1 MADYLLAWGAKVPRD
16 FALRVI
22 QTGDDFPGLV
32 PSNLMACMAFETGE
46 TFSPSVHNPAS
57 SATGEIQF
65 MEKTA
70 EHYGTTTAALA
81 KMTQVKQFD
90 FVWLYFRDAIKAHGP
105 LRTLGDTYM
114 AILNPSAIG
123 KPDDFVMWVSGSSAF
138 AANAGLDAN
147 KDHQITKAEAVAHVQ
162 AKLDKGLLE
171 GNLGRISLAGGI
183 PAPVQPKGSTIMNL
197 VSGVLNFVWDHTF
210 ASAARAAATADPNAA
225 ATGIDVIKSLP
236 VPTEGSANSPAGI
249 ASGPIANL
257 ENAINDLVAN
267 FVKEGIDQLP
277 GVGGIAEVTGLDQ
290 KGADAA
296 KALLVLAEQHAL
308 TFMSSAFSHGHAAI
322 NKVTVPSSN
331 GAGVAQSAPPS
342 SEEAPH

>member
-1 MADYLLAWGAKVPRD
+1 MADYLLAWGAKVSRE

-46 TFSPSVHNPAS
+46 TFSPSVKNPRS
-57 SATGEIQF
+57 TATGLIQF
-65 MEKTA
+65 MELIA
-70 EHYGTTTAALA
+70 NHYGTTTAELA
-81 KMTQVKQFD
+81 KMTAEKQFD
-90 FVWLYFRDAIKAHGP
+90 YVWLYFRDAIKAHGP
-105 LRTLGDTYM
+105 LKTLGDTYM
-114 AILNPSAIG
+114 AILNPVAIG
-123 KPDDFVMWVSGSSAF
+123 KPDDFVMWVAGSSAF

-171 GNLGRISLAGGI
+171 GNLGYISLAGGI
-183 PAPVQPKGSTIMNL
+183 PAPVQPKGPTVMNL
-197 VSGVLNFVWDHTF
+197 VSGLLNFVWDHTF
-210 ASAARAAATADPNAA
+210 ASAARSAATADPAAA
-225 ATGIDVIKSLP
+225 ATGISVITSMP
-236 VPTEGSANSPAGI
+236 VPTDGPANSPAGV

-277 GVGGIAEVTGLDQ
+277 MVGGIANATGLDQ

-308 TFMSSAFSHGHAAI
+308 TFMSNAFSHGHAAI
-322 NKVTVPSSN
+322 NKATVPTSN
-331 GAGVAQSAPPS
+331 GAGVAASPS
-342 SEEAPH
+342 SQAEEAPH